1 MLWSDIDFSSS
12 RIDDGVPPV
21 SATLDLDDDDDD
33 DDDGGVRILR
43 RKDDILTRDDDD
55 DDDDDEDDV
64 DNNDDCEE
72 CEDSLLLPL
81 VAVDPHIDA
90 VDDVVGGGTADAA
103 PMGFASE
110 AASTK
115 K

>member
-12 RIDDGVPPV
+12 RIDDGGVPPV
-21 SATLDLDDDDDD
+21 SATLDL